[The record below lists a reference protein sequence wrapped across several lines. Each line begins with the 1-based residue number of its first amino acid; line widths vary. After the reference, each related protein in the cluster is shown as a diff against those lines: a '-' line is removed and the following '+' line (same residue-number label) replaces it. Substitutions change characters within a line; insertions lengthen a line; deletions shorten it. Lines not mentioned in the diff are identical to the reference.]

1 MVLISLKEY
10 EDLTGDRGLDAH
22 AELLSHAG
30 TGFGGMLLLLPVAI
44 LYYLLYSN
52 SFVCRFTSSVSFS
65 LLSSRAFLPTVS
77 PALSHNQTL
86 AAGNIS
92 PTADALQNLKQKK
105 RKKADSHTNR
115 EISEPLQEE
124 KAQRSKSRAPDPSA
138 IRCHIHGNQSSY
150 QLPKERRKLSEIRP
164 DSLKLL
170 SRKHHRCTGSCYSIE
185 KNSQNSKKLLVNK
198 RRNRAACERALCLLF
213 SRSRLRS
220 LVSFVEEACR
230 LRPAC
235 NTGDKTKRK

>member
-22 AELLSHAG
+22 AELFSHAG

-52 SFVCRFTSSVSFS
+52 SFMCRFTSSVSFS
-65 LLSSRAFLPTVS
+65 LLSSRAFLSAVS

-86 AAGNIS
+86 AASNIS
-92 PTADALQNLKQKK
+92 PTADAPQTLKQKK
-105 RKKADSHTNR
+105 RKKQIANSGGESTTIEVTNSH
-115 EISEPLQEE
+115 
-124 KAQRSKSRAPDPSA
+124 PSA

-164 DSLKLL
+164 DSLN
-170 SRKHHRCTGSCYSIE
+170 YSLGNITAAHA
-185 KNSQNSKKLLVNK
+185 
-198 RRNRAACERALCLLF
+198 RAIL
-213 SRSRLRS
+213 
-220 LVSFVEEACR
+220 
-230 LRPAC
+230 
-235 NTGDKTKRK
+235 